1 LKHHDPG
8 VEPVGDKN
16 ASLLVGPGP
25 GRQADCAP
33 DIKSLRSQ
41 LEFSMNTLEIAA
53 GILALARYHGSLP
66 AAAFFQNAE
75 NLSETQM
82 TTTTSIGEP
91 WMWAAFSAFV
101 LVMLALDL
109 FIFGG
114 RKAHKVSIR
123 EAASWS
129 LVWVSLALLFNAGLW
144 WYLNGAAGPE
154 IANRKAL
161 EFLTGYLIEK
171 SLSVDNV
178 FIFLLIFSSFHIAA
192 EYQRRVLIYGVLGA
206 IVMRAVMIL
215 AGAWIVREFNW
226 VLYIFGF
233 FLVVTGM
240 RMLVMAEKKPDL
252 EKNPVLKFA
261 RQHLRISDGDH
272 GEKFS
277 VMKDG
282 VRHFTP
288 LFLVLILIEVTD
300 LVFAVDS
307 IPAIFAITTDPFIV
321 FTSNIFAI
329 MGLRALYFLLADV
342 ADRFHLLKYGLAMVL
357 TFIGAKMLIAPWYHV
372 PVVVS
377 LAIVA
382 VLIGASVVAS
392 LIATR
397 RPT

>member
-1 LKHHDPG
+1 
-8 VEPVGDKN
+8 
-16 ASLLVGPGP
+16 
-25 GRQADCAP
+25 
-33 DIKSLRSQ
+33 
-41 LEFSMNTLEIAA
+41 
-53 GILALARYHGSLP
+53 
-66 AAAFFQNAE
+66 
-75 NLSETQM
+75 
-82 TTTTSIGEP
+82 
-91 WMWAAFSAFV
+91 MWAAFIAFV

-109 FIFGG
+109 FVFGG
-114 RKAHKVSIR
+114 RKAHKVSVR

-129 LVWVSLALLFNAGLW
+129 LVWVSLALAFNAGLW
-144 WYLNGAAGPE
+144 WYLSGTVGPE
-154 IANRKAL
+154 IADRKAL

-178 FIFLLIFSSFHIAA
+178 FIFLLIFASFHVAP
-192 EYQRRVLIYGVLGA
+192 EFQRRVLIYGVLGA

-215 AGAWIVREFNW
+215 AGAWVVQEFSW
-226 VLYIFGF
+226 VLYLFGA

-240 RMLVMAEKKPDL
+240 RMLVMAEKEPDL
-252 EKNPVLKFA
+252 EKNPVLRFA
-261 RQHLRISDGDH
+261 RKHLRIAEGDH
-272 GEKFS
+272 GEKFM
-277 VMKDG
+277 VMKNG
-282 VRHFTP
+282 VRYFTP

-357 TFIGAKMLIAPWYHV
+357 TFIGTKMLILPWYHV
-372 PVVVS
+372 PVGAS

-382 VLIGASVVAS
+382 VLIGSSVIAS

-397 RPT
+397 KGTS

>member
-1 LKHHDPG
+1 MT
-8 VEPVGDKN
+8 
-16 ASLLVGPGP
+16 
-25 GRQADCAP
+25 
-33 DIKSLRSQ
+33 
-41 LEFSMNTLEIAA
+41 MNNTI
-53 GILALARYHGSLP
+53 
-66 AAAFFQNAE
+66 
-75 NLSETQM
+75 
-82 TTTTSIGEP
+82 SIGEP
-91 WMWAAFSAFV
+91 WMWASFIGFV

-109 FIFGG
+109 FVFGG
-114 RKAHKVSIR
+114 RKAHKVSVK
-123 EAASWS
+123 EAAAWS

-144 WYLNGAAGPE
+144 WYLNGTAGQE
-154 IANRKAL
+154 IADRKAL

-178 FIFLLIFSSFHIAA
+178 FIFLLIFSSFHVSA

-206 IVMRAVMIL
+206 IVLRAIMIL
-215 AGAWIVREFNW
+215 AGAWVVQEFSW
-226 VLYIFGF
+226 VLYVFGF

-240 RMLVMAEKKPDL
+240 RMLVMAEKEPDL
-252 EKNPVLKFA
+252 NKNPVLKFA
-261 RQHLRISDGDH
+261 RRHLRISEDDH

-277 VMKDG
+277 IMKGG
-282 VRHFTP
+282 VRYFTP
-288 LFLVLILIEVTD
+288 LFLVLILIEVSD

-372 PVVVS
+372 PVAAS

-382 VLIGASVVAS
+382 VLIGASVIAS

-397 RPT
+397 KHE